1 MKVTNRVFERSYEKL
16 ETVEAGLVLSG
27 PETKS
32 VFLGRIILDTA
43 YVKITDEGE
52 AFLVNADIPKYEF
65 AHTKIYEPKRKR
77 KLLLHKKE
85 LLKLQIKSA
94 AKGYSLIPISCYTK
108 GRYIKLEIALARGRR
123 DIEKK
128 KIERKREI
136 VKQQKREAKEWMKK

>member
-16 ETVEAGLVLSG
+16 ESVEAGIVLNG

-43 YVKITDEGE
+43 YVKLTEDGE

-65 AHTKIYEPKRKR
+65 AHTKIYDSKRKR

-94 AKGYSLIPISCYTK
+94 AKGYSLIPVSCYTK